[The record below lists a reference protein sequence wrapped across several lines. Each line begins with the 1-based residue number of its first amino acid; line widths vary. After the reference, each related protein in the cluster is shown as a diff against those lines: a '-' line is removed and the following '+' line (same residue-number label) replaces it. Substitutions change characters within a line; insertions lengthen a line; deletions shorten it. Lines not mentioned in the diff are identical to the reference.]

1 MKNLPR
7 SIPSLFALLLL
18 FTYTVVAAEDR
29 PYPQIRVTGEGVA
42 TLPPDMALLSLAV
55 TRDAPTAA
63 QALEET
69 SRAMRDVLA
78 AMRKAGIEERDL
90 QTEQFA
96 IHPRYRDEPA
106 QVKGEPPTPRIVG
119 YTVSNGLSVRV
130 RQLESL
136 GAIID
141 MSVRMGV
148 NQGGGIQFLNDDPA
162 AAITAARTAAMQDA
176 LARAR
181 TMAAA
186 ANVGLGAILDISEQS
201 YQPRPMMMARA
212 DTVMA
217 EAGAVPIAGG
227 ENSYRVTVNVVLAL
241 EQ

>member
-1 MKNLPR
+1 MKNLPH
-7 SIPSLFALLLL
+7 SIRCLFALLLL
-18 FTYTVVAAEDR
+18 FTHTAVAAEGR

-42 TLPPDMALLSLAV
+42 TLPPDIALLSLAV

-69 SRAMRDVLA
+69 SSAMRDVLA

-130 RQLESL
+130 RQLDSL

-141 MSVRMGV
+141 MSVRLGV

-181 TMAAA
+181 TLAAA

-212 DTVMA
+212 DMVMA
-217 EAGAVPIAGG
+217 DAGAVPIAGG

>member
-7 SIPSLFALLLL
+7 SIQCLLALLLL
-18 FTYTVVAAEDR
+18 FPHMPVAAEDR

-55 TRDAPTAA
+55 ARDAPTAA

-78 AMRKAGIEERDL
+78 AMRKAGVDERDL
-90 QTEQFA
+90 QTEQFS

-106 QVKGEPPTPRIVG
+106 QVKGEPPIPRIVG

-130 RQLESL
+130 RELDRL

-141 MSVRMGV
+141 MSVRLGV

-162 AAITAARTAAMQDA
+162 AALTAARTAAMQDA

-181 TMAAA
+181 TLAAA
-186 ANVGLGAILDISEQS
+186 ANVSLGAILDISEQS

-212 DTVMA
+212 EMVMA
-217 EAGAVPIAGG
+217 DAVPIAGG
-227 ENSYRVTVNVVLAL
+227 ENSYRVTVSVVLAL

>member
-1 MKNLPR
+1 MKNLPH
-7 SIPSLFALLLL
+7 SIRCLFALLLL
-18 FTYTVVAAEDR
+18 FTHTAVAAEGR

-69 SRAMRDVLA
+69 SSAMRDVLA

-130 RQLESL
+130 RQLDSL

-141 MSVRMGV
+141 MSVRLGV

-181 TMAAA
+181 TLAAA

-212 DTVMA
+212 DMVMA
-217 EAGAVPIAGG
+217 DAGAVPIAGG